1 MDTNKM
7 ELPLYSENYN
17 IILLND
23 DKRNPLIAIQVRI
36 LGNQP
41 YNVQNLKEKNRSMKN
56 NEN

>member
-1 MDTNKM
+1 M